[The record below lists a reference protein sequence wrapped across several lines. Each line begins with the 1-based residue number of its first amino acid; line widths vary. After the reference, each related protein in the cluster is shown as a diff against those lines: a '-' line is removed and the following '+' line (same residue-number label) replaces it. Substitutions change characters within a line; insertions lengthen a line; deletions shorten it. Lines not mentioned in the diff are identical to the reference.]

1 MTVQPAWALI
11 DGHGKTVASVR
22 APTAYLA
29 RAEFKRAGQV
39 GVRVVRATVA
49 PVDENATPTGP
60 VCENESCRRPI
71 AEERDYRLVTG
82 WERISRSAGGTNAIR
97 APDRSAERF
106 MCMFCVGKLAD
117 GVALGQQT
125 LV

>member
-82 WERISRSAGGTNAIR
+82 WERISRSAGGT
-97 APDRSAERF
+97 ERF